1 MMASGFQDNH
11 NAYSLTNSEFLG
23 HLLKAA
29 PKGSTVWV
37 NAFIGNPNGADA
49 NWGGKAYNPAFLRTE
64 VDGWGRQNTY
74 FSVGAVIRAKDGSLH
89 RRKSHFARLLALVG
103 DDVSAGDL
111 LGRASWCL
119 ETSLNNFQIGLFLD
133 ARDPDCAN
141 LDLVSRVVTI
151 MAEKGQIKADLSGNN
166 AVRYVRLPVGQN
178 QKPRDS
184 GHWTH
189 RMVTWNPEVRYSLAD
204 AAAVFGID
212 LDEVRSAKPKASEKA
227 TIHQGEQDERLRVL
241 TTNILRGEAL
251 HDSINIAAASLIA
264 SGAAPGA
271 VVNILRALMDSS
283 GALRDDR
290 WQARYA
296 DIPRSVS
303 TAQEKFRLEPKLLN
317 ASVDPLTGEILTEP
331 DEELFEPV
339 SSIVKSLSSIKWLVK
354 DYLEMDALSMVF
366 GPSGAGKSFV
376 VADLAACVATGTRW
390 MNKDVKHGAVF
401 YIAGEGHNG
410 LARRFAAWSKH
421 HGVKL
426 EGAPLFKSKR
436 AISMLDPNAADK
448 VRAEIE
454 RIIKETGHVPVLV
467 IIDTLARNFGQGDE
481 NKQQDANRFIEHLDT
496 YIRRPYGANVMTVH
510 HSGHDMDRAR
520 GSSVFKAAMD
530 QEFWVKGLNGQIEL
544 TTTKMKDAE
553 LPPPQRFRIKQIDLN
568 VVDEDGQ
575 PITGAYIERDGDPLD
590 WTVVKNVKGK
600 PVTARQVIQAIYPN
614 WPGRP
619 NLATALEVGNTA
631 IDKIYE
637 ALHKANLIERG
648 LNRKDGWKVTEQAM
662 KLSLGGEMLFGKN
675 NADDSEGDE
684 GGEK

>member
-1 MMASGFQDNH
+1 MMTEGSQENH
-11 NAYSLTNSEFLG
+11 NAYIVTNSEFLA

-29 PKGSTVWV
+29 PRGSTVWV
-37 NAFIGNPNGADA
+37 NAFIGNPNGSEARW
-49 NWGGKAYNPAFLRTE
+49 NGKAYNAAAMAAE
-64 VDGWGRQNTY
+64 VDNWARQNTY
-74 FSVGAVIRAKDGSLH
+74 FSVGAVEHVNNTLH
-89 RRKSHFARLLALVG
+89 RRKSHFCRLLCLVA
-103 DDVSAGDL
+103 DDVEPENLMATPSWGL
-111 LGRASWCL
+111 L
-119 ETSLNNFQIGLFLD
+119 TSKDKRQIGIFLD
-133 ARDPDCAN
+133 ERDPDCA
-141 LDLVSRVVTI
+141 DLALVGRLFTA
-151 MAEKGQIKADLSGNN
+151 MAEKGYIKIDISGNN

-178 QKPRDS
+178 QKPRES
-184 GHWTH
+184 GPWTH
-189 RMVTWNPEVRYSLAD
+189 VLEYWNPNIRYSLAD
-204 AAAVFGID
+204 AAAAFGIN
-212 LDEVRSAKPKASEKA
+212 LDELRKPQQAGERA
-227 TIHQGEQDERLRVL
+227 TLAQGEQDELLRIL
-241 TTNILRGEAL
+241 TTNIIRGEAL
-251 HDSINIAAASLIA
+251 HDSLNIMAASLVA
-264 SGAAPGA
+264 SGTAGGA
-271 VVNILRALMDSS
+271 VVNILRALMHSS
-283 GALRDDR
+283 QAMRDDR

-303 TAQEKFRLEPKLLN
+303 TAQEKFRIEPKLLN

-354 DYLEMDALSMVF
+354 DYLEMDALSMCF

-421 HGVKL
+421 HGVTL

-436 AISMLDPNAADK
+436 AISMLDPHAADK

-454 RIIKETGHVPVLV
+454 RMIKETGHVPVLV

-553 LPPPQRFRIKQIDLN
+553 LPPPQRFRIKQIDLD

-648 LNRKDGWKVTEQAM
+648 VNRKDGWKVTEQAM
-662 KLSLGGEMLFGKN
+662 KLSLGGEMLFKNN
-675 NADDSEGDE
+675 NADDE
-684 GGEK
+684 GGEEGGGR